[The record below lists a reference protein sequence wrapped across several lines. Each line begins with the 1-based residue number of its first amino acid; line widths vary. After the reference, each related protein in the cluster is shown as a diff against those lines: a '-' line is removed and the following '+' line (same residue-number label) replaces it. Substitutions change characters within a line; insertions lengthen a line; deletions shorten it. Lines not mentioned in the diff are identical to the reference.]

1 MLQQLDIS
9 ARYIYDETVPKET
22 NQEVCLSLGMDQ
34 GFHNF
39 LLYSGQLD
47 RYMDVKIFQ
56 QGEGPVNTVGAFSGK
71 SSLVKLTLKEWGIAK
86 ADDNS
91 DLIYIHNW
99 NGDKSPVV
107 HQFDRYL

>member
-9 ARYIYDETVPKET
+9 ARYIYEDSVPKSAS
-22 NQEVCLSLGMDQ
+22 QDACLSLGMDQ

-39 LLYSGQLD
+39 LLHSGQLD
-47 RYMDVKIFQ
+47 RYMNVKIFQ

-71 SSLVKLTLKEWGIAK
+71 NAQIKMSLKDWGVAK
-86 ADDNS
+86 AEAGS
-91 DLIYIHNW
+91 DLVSIYNW

>member
-9 ARYIYDETVPKET
+9 SRYIYEDSVPKNA
-22 NQEVCLSLGMDQ
+22 NQEQCLSLGMDQ

-39 LLYSGQLD
+39 LLHSGQLE
-47 RYMDVKIFQ
+47 RYMNVKIFQ

-71 SSLVKLTLKEWGIAK
+71 SSLVKMTLKDWGVAK
-86 ADDNS
+86 VEGDS
-91 DLIYIHNW
+91 DLISIYNW